1 MVVERRDTGE
11 HFLNMRMLFRMSPR
25 SNYRRCERRGPLRPA
40 RRLLTL
46 LSCALLWSLLLC
58 GCRNDLPS
66 TGQPATDPDT
76 AQVVVNKEPI
86 LIGTQEEQVQPSVS
100 QVKQLLADTSR
111 NERLF
116 AARDPRLR
124 GVILRSEGG
133 SQQTEQAVERGLMW
147 LAGHQRKDGSWS
159 LDRFFEGRG
168 CTCGSP
174 AKLHSDS
181 AATSLALL
189 AFLGNGQSHRGGR
202 HKERVLNGLNWL
214 LNQQKANGDLRG
226 NSERSAGMYA
236 HAQGT
241 MLLCEALALS
251 GDSKLTQP
259 AQKAIDFLLKA
270 QHASGGWRYRPGDK
284 GDTSVTGWQLAAL
297 QAGEAVEL
305 SIPAEPLVQ
314 STSFLD
320 TVQDGDASFYAYQ
333 SGRQRTNVMTA
344 EALLARIHL
353 GWSVDDPRLQR
364 GVEYLLTDHL
374 PTAETANIYY
384 WYHATQLMHQ
394 VGGPA
399 WEKWN
404 PAIQKVLLHSQ
415 ETTGHTKGSW
425 SPGGHYDAIGGR
437 LCATAL
443 AICTLETYYRHAPSE
458 RAIDVD

>member
-1 MVVERRDTGE
+1 
-11 HFLNMRMLFRMSPR
+11 MRKR
-25 SNYRRCERRGPLRPA
+25 SCEA
-40 RRLLTL
+40 
-46 LSCALLWSLLLC
+46 
-58 GCRNDLPS
+58 
-66 TGQPATDPDT
+66 ATS
-76 AQVVVNKEPI
+76 
-86 LIGTQEEQVQPSVS
+86 GVQ
-100 QVKQLLADTSR
+100 
-111 NERLF
+111 RLF

-124 GVILRSEGG
+124 GAILRSEGG
-133 SQQTEQAVERGLMW
+133 SQQTELAVERGLMW
-147 LAGHQRKDGSWS
+147 LANHQRKDGSWS

-189 AFLGNGQSHRGGR
+189 AFLGNGQSHWGGQ

-214 LNQQKANGDLRG
+214 LHQQKANGDLRG
-226 NSERSAGMYA
+226 DSERAAGMYA

-251 GDSKLTQP
+251 GDSELTQP
-259 AQKAIDFLLKA
+259 AQKAIDFLLTA
-270 QHASGGWRYRPGDK
+270 QHASGGWRYRPGDQ

-297 QAGEAVEL
+297 QSGLAVEL
-305 SIPAEPLVQ
+305 SISQEPLVQ
-314 STSFLD
+314 SMLFFD

-333 SGRQRTNVMTA
+333 PGRQRTNVMTA
-344 EALLARIHL
+344 EALLARVHL